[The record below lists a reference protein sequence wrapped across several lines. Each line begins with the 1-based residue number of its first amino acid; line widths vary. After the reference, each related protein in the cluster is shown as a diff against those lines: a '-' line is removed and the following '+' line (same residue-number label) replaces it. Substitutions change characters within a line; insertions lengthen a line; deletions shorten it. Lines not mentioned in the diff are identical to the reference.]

1 MDIHNLKQK
10 IDASGKKLN
19 TLGQEYARAKD
30 DVSARKVLVKFFNEI
45 AVQNLF
51 LAEQIAQLDRNQR
64 GIR

>member
-10 IDASGKKLN
+10 IDASGKKLH

-30 DVSARKVLVKFFNEI
+30 DISARKVMVKFFSEI
-45 AVQNLF
+45 ALQNLF
-51 LAEQIAQLDRNQR
+51 LAEQIAQLDRNQK